1 MQNRVHGETLH
12 PKRFRGWGGTEDA
25 LRKAWTLLLI
35 DLIDVFL
42 GEGISERARTPI
54 ESYAMFV
61 VLQSLGCFSR
71 WNRWMGK
78 LPIHAQLRASV
89 PRAA

>member
-1 MQNRVHGETLH
+1 MRKTVCMGNRSTQSDLG
-12 PKRFRGWGGTEDA
+12 GWGSLNDA
-25 LRKAWTLLLI
+25 LRKARSPL
-35 DLIDVFL
+35 LIDVFL